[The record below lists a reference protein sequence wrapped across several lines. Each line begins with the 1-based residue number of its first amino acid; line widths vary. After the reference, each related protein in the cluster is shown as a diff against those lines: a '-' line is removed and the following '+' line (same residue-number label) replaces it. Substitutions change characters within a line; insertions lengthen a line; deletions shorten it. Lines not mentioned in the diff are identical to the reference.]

1 MVANIPWYLNVI
13 ETNCNPHKPSFPS
26 GLDCWPNPVLTP
38 SPWPRP
44 TTTTVRWVTACQGAS
59 EPRQPRR
66 LCSASSAGLSLQ
78 LPRQPRRSLLCLSK
92 YCIFKCKYAAW
103 KLICLFMEICVTE
116 LCLCA
121 TLRKRDKWESL
132 LSVFFLRAVAV
143 HRLFCAPL
151 SSFKCT
157 TNSIFSRYTP
167 VKVKYHRMV

>member
-1 MVANIPWYLNVI
+1 MVVNIPWYLNVI

-38 SPWPRP
+38 SLWPRP

-121 TLRKRDKWESL
+121 TLRRRDYWESL
-132 LSVFFLRAVAV
+132 LSVFFFGGQWRCIAFSAR
-143 HRLFCAPL
+143 HFPL
-151 SSFKCT
+151 LNVPQT
-157 TNSIFSRYTP
+157 QFSQDIRQS
-167 VKVKYHRMV
+167 K

>member
-1 MVANIPWYLNVI
+1 MVVNIPWYLNVI

-66 LCSASSAGLSLQ
+66 LCSASSAGLRLQ

-121 TLRKRDKWESL
+121 TLRKRDKWKSL
-132 LSVFFLRAVAV
+132 LSVFFLRAVVV

-157 TNSIFSRYTP
+157 KNSIFSRYTP